1 MFSLRFKQQIARPQ
15 ASLELCL
22 LGIAGGVI
30 AASLIV
36 LFRLALAQFQD
47 WILSGQSD
55 YESLNHW
62 VRASLPIGACIV
74 IIVVARLTQFRHQ
87 RMGIPFVIFR
97 LRSFYGYIPLKNTLN
112 QFVGSV
118 LAIASGFNVG
128 REGPAVHIGAAGS
141 SFIGQWLKLP
151 FNSIRILSGCGMA
164 AGIAASFNTPLAA
177 VILVMEVVM
186 REYKV
191 HIFVPVMLSAV
202 CGSVMTNL
210 VFGESIELH
219 FLDFATFDYSMYP
232 YFILFGILLGLLSK
246 LFNRTLIL
254 IMQKFKHLMMTQRLL
269 LAAFITSGIG
279 LLLPQSIGSELT
291 HIAALV
297 GETDSE
303 TILISILCAKLLLT
317 WFALGL
323 GIPGGIIGP
332 IFGIG
337 MLAGAVFVLPLTD
350 WTTQPDNL
358 TTSFALLGMAGLLSA
373 TVHAPLSA
381 LTAVMELSYQPQV
394 ILPAMLVI
402 VSAYITSIQ
411 FCKNKST
418 FKLQLQAQNLDTTQ
432 SSVLHAL
439 QKTGVL
445 GVVKTDCQLVTDQTN
460 EQLRKALSQNKDQNY
475 LVNARFYAI
484 DATYTLAQK
493 MPASSE
499 IQIHSIQGVSSQATL
514 AEVYELLSARRT
526 GAVYVFD
533 EATEQ
538 FIGIVTWQQIQ
549 DILHKEYF

>member
-1 MFSLRFKQQIARPQ
+1 MFSLRFRQQIARPQ

-36 LFRLALAQFQD
+36 LFRLALSQFQL
-47 WILSGQSD
+47 WILSGEKD
-55 YESLNHW
+55 YQGLTPW
-62 VRASLPIGACIV
+62 VRAALPIAATLV
-74 IIVVARLTQFRHQ
+74 IIGVARLTHFKHQ
-87 RMGIPFVIFR
+87 RMGIPFVIYR

-202 CGSVMTNL
+202 CGSVMTTL

-219 FLDFATFDYSMYP
+219 FLDFAAFEYSMYP
-232 YFILFGILLGLLSK
+232 YFILFGVLLGLLSK
-246 LFNRTLIL
+246 VFNQTLIV
-254 IMQKFKHLMMTQRLL
+254 IMQKFKGLVMTQRLL
-269 LAAFITSGIG
+269 LAAIITSAIG

-291 HIAALV
+291 HIATLV
-297 GETDSE
+297 GETHSE

-337 MLAGAVFVLPLTD
+337 MLAGAVFAEPLTGWIATSD
-350 WTTQPDNL
+350 CP

-373 TVHAPLSA
+373 TIHAPLSA

-394 ILPAMLVI
+394 ILPAMMVI

-432 SSVLHAL
+432 SSVSHAL

-445 GVVKTDCQLVTDQTN
+445 GVVNKDCQLVTDQSN
-460 EQLRKALSQNKDQNY
+460 EQLRNTLIADDHQHY

-484 DATYTLAQK
+484 DATYTLAAK
-493 MPASSE
+493 LPSTHE
-499 IQIHSIQGVSSQATL
+499 IQIYSIQGVSSQSTL
-514 AEVYELLSARRT
+514 AEVYELLSVRRT

-533 EATEQ
+533 EATHQ
-538 FIGIVTWQQIQ
+538 FIGIVTWLQIQ